1 MHFLPSLQILGAYRR
16 VVVEQRFA
24 QHRIGFVDDAVVE
37 RRQTLRVLVI
47 GACAE
52 LEQRLHSFQTVPLH
66 GAMHRRQTL
75 LRSIIQQRA
84 TVHQRYYH
92 LRGFLQRRGQGEGS
106 LCERFIVRLIVV
118 FRYQSIRFTRTEDNE
133 GAGWIDR

>member
-37 RRQTLRVLVI
+37 RRQALRVLVI
-47 GACAE
+47 GARAE

-92 LRGFLQRRGQGEGS
+92 LRGFLQRGGQGEGS
-106 LCERFIVRLIVV
+106 LCEFVRILD
-118 FRYQSIRFTRTEDNE
+118 SNTKEE
-133 GAGWIDR
+133 SGSIDRSIDGS